1 MAFLAKG
8 MRRSMSK
15 ACQKRRQES
24 PGVLRMMHRLE
35 PAAARMAFI
44 ASPVAPVVA
53 FHQALV
59 FGVSDDRLDG
69 VAALEGSV

>member
-1 MAFLAKG
+1 
-8 MRRSMSK
+8 
-15 ACQKRRQES
+15 
-24 PGVLRMMHRLE
+24 MHRLE